1 MGVMAM
7 IGSTIPW
14 AQEWEPRGPQ
24 PSMRRRSRAGRGTA
38 LDGLLPDQDEA
49 YQ

>member
-1 MGVMAM
+1 MPISECVNG
-7 IGSTIPW
+7 
-14 AQEWEPRGPQ
+14 
-24 PSMRRRSRAGRGTA
+24 RSRAGRGTA